1 MLGREG
7 VLLPSGTLEVADP
20 QGPLACGPARRVK
33 KRKKMDEWG
42 LHTSE
47 KEQ

>member
-1 MLGREG
+1 MEIN
-7 VLLPSGTLEVADP
+7 SQTLSIP
-20 QGPLACGPARRVK
+20 RRSLKKRVRKKAMK